1 MVRTRRTH
9 QPALRH
15 QPVRRGGH
23 RVGHCIGTSRGTT
36 SAPAVAFAG
45 LGFAIEVPLSVLVVP
60 LIAPMLSISVRRLH
74 DTGKSGGR
82 MLVALIP
89 IVGAIV
95 HLVGMTVD
103 SAPGANQYGPSPK
116 AASWHALVC
125 RARKRA
131 MLCDRGPSAARR
143 TTLGRAPVAPAV
155 QADLFLRQH
164 LSRVDQQ
171 VAQEPVLGGG
181 EVEWSS
187 GVTPGVAGHV
197 VQDQVPVTGHA
208 RTRMGAPA
216 VQQDLGPRQDLGRPE
231 GPGDVVLPPPPPS
244 SGRQVWR

>member
-1 MVRTRRTH
+1 M
-9 QPALRH
+9 
-15 QPVRRGGH
+15 
-23 RVGHCIGTSRGTT
+23 
-36 SAPAVAFAG
+36 
-45 LGFAIEVPLSVLVVP
+45 P

-216 VQQDLGPRQDLGRPE
+216 CNRTWVRARIS
-231 GPGDVVLPPPPPS
+231 VVRKGL
-244 SGRQVWR
+244 VT